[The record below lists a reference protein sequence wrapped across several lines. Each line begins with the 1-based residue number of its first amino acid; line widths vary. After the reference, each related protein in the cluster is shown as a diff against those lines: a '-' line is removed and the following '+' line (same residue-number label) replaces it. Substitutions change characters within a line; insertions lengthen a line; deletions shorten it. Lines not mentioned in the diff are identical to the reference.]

1 MDDSYVTPLSL
12 LGVKKLKDIRTRTI
26 NHFFLRAENT
36 RSTSAAKTSDKQS
49 GRCVGIDNYVTRVA
63 EDEKRASLSLS
74 LSTPS
79 PRASFMDSR
88 IKSKRGSKRESER
101 ERERERER
109 STHRLSRPFCAGIY
123 FERGVA
129 AATLVCARELLGL
142 SVS

>member
-101 ERERERER
+101 ERER